1 METLTIQAAS
11 KESAQDFCSA
21 LGDFRAE
28 LVEAEQGALLVR
40 VTFSGSNREMIAVL
54 RALEECVSRRS
65 DGPAVVGLSGQTYT
79 LHPTDPPESHAPENG
94 GSSR

>member
-11 KESAQDFCSA
+11 KESALAFCAA

-28 LVEAEQGALLVR
+28 HLEAEHGALLVR

-79 LHPTDPPESHAPENG
+79 LHPTDPPESQAP
-94 GSSR
+94 SAPVPAT

>member
-1 METLTIQAAS
+1 METLTIRAAS
-11 KESAQDFCSA
+11 KESAHDFCAA
-21 LGDFRAE
+21 LGEFCAE
-28 LVEAEQGALLVR
+28 LVESEQGTFLVT

-79 LHPTDPPESHAPENG
+79 LHPTDPPEPRTADSPTP
-94 GSSR
+94 SV